1 LSIVRRQKSYPV
13 TESQCFNPE
22 IWISTVII
30 ENFQKS
36 FETGKV
42 LRLLGA
48 KQGRRVSPASLRR
61 VDLLAE
67 AVEEMLK
74 PQLSYRILELSQI
87 DGSRIQ
93 LVDGTCF
100 KSPKLARALAHAR
113 AVCCFMATV
122 GPAVD
127 AEIRCLMQR
136 CRYAD
141 AYVLDAIG
149 STSAENVVEQFYQRM
164 AQRQK
169 NRNAGVTLRFSPG
182 YCDWPIQQQRPLFKL
197 FDDMDTPDVALNER
211 CLMSPR
217 KSVSG
222 LFGLLHA
229 GVNGADPAY
238 NPCDTCSKRD
248 CIARRS
254 N

>member
-1 LSIVRRQKSYPV
+1 M
-13 TESQCFNPE
+13 
-22 IWISTVII
+22 II
-30 ENFQKS
+30 ENFHKS
-36 FETGKV
+36 FKTEKV

-61 VDLLAE
+61 VDLLTE
-67 AVEEMLK
+67 VIEGMLK
-74 PQLSYRILELSQI
+74 PQLSYRILELSQVKHN
-87 DGSRIQ
+87 GIQ

-100 KSPKLARALAHAR
+100 KSPKLARALAHTQ

-127 AEIRCLMQR
+127 AEIQRLMQR
-136 CRYAD
+136 QRYAD

-164 AQRQK
+164 ARRQK
-169 NRNAGVTLRFSPG
+169 YRNAGVTLRFSPG
-182 YCDWPIQQQRPLFKL
+182 YCDWPIQQQRPLFEL
-197 FDDMDTPDVALNER
+197 FDNMDTPEVALNER

-222 LFGLLHA
+222 LFGLLPP

-238 NPCDTCSKRD
+238 NPCSTCNKRD

>member
-1 LSIVRRQKSYPV
+1 MLKELSCEQNRNTSTPA
-13 TESQCFNPE
+13 
-22 IWISTVII
+22 IWISIMII

-36 FETGKV
+36 FETEKV

-48 KQGRRVSPASLRR
+48 KQGRRVSPASVRR
-61 VDLLAE
+61 VDLLTE
-67 AVEEMLK
+67 GIEGILK
-74 PQLSYRILELSQI
+74 PQLCYRILELSQVKRS
-87 DGSRIQ
+87 GIQ

-100 KSPKLARALAHAR
+100 KSPKLAGALADAQ
-113 AVCCFMATV
+113 AVCCFMGTV

-127 AEIRCLMQR
+127 AEIQRLMQR
-136 CRYAD
+136 QRYAD

-149 STSAENVVEQFYQRM
+149 STSAENVVDQFYQRM
-164 AQRQK
+164 ARRQK
-169 NRNAGVTLRFSPG
+169 DRNAGVTLRFSPG

-197 FDDMDTPDVALNER
+197 FDDMDTPDVALNES

-222 LFGLLHA
+222 LFGLLPP
-229 GVNGADPAY
+229 GVNGADPTY
-238 NPCDTCSKRD
+238 NPCSTCNKRN

>member
-1 LSIVRRQKSYPV
+1 MMM
-13 TESQCFNPE
+13 
-22 IWISTVII
+22 
-30 ENFQKS
+30 ENFQKT
-36 FETGKV
+36 FDTQKV

-67 AVEEMLK
+67 EIKGMLK
-74 PQLSYRILELSQI
+74 PQLSYRIHEISQVNR
-87 DGSRIQ
+87 GGIQ
-93 LVDGTCF
+93 LIDGTCF

-127 AEIRCLMQR
+127 AEIQRLMQR
-136 CRYAD
+136 RRYAD

-164 AQRQK
+164 ALRQK
-169 NRNAGVTLRFSPG
+169 DRNAGVTLRYSPG

-197 FDDMDTPDVALNER
+197 FKDMDTPHVALNES

-222 LFGLLHA
+222 LFGLLPP

-238 NPCDTCSKRD
+238 NPCDTCNKHN

>member
-1 LSIVRRQKSYPV
+1 MIM
-13 TESQCFNPE
+13 
-22 IWISTVII
+22 

-36 FETGKV
+36 FEIEKV

-67 AVEEMLK
+67 EITEMLK
-74 PQLSYRILELSQI
+74 PQLSYRILELLQANRS
-87 DGSRIQ
+87 GIQ

-100 KSPKLARALAHAR
+100 KSPKLAKALANAQ
-113 AVCCFMATV
+113 AICCFMATI
-122 GPAVD
+122 GPVVD
-127 AEIRCLMQR
+127 AEIQRLMR
-136 CRYAD
+136 RRRYAD

-164 AQRQK
+164 ARRQK
-169 NRNAGVTLRFSPG
+169 DKNAGVTLRFSPG

-197 FDDMDTPDVALNER
+197 FDDMDTPDVALNES

-222 LFGLLHA
+222 LFGLLPPGVK
-229 GVNGADPAY
+229 GVNPTY
-238 NPCDTCSKRD
+238 NPCDTCNKRD
-248 CIARRS
+248 CMARRG

>member
-1 LSIVRRQKSYPV
+1 M
-13 TESQCFNPE
+13 
-22 IWISTVII
+22 

-36 FETGKV
+36 FETEKV

-48 KQGRRVSPASLRR
+48 RQGRRVSPASLRR

-67 AVEEMLK
+67 EIEGKLK
-74 PQLSYRILELSQI
+74 PQLSYRILELSQVNR
-87 DGSRIQ
+87 SRIQ

-100 KSPKLARALAHAR
+100 KSPKLAKALANAE
-113 AVCCFMATV
+113 AICGFMATV
-122 GPAVD
+122 GSAVD
-127 AEIRCLMQR
+127 AEIQRLMQR
-136 CRYAD
+136 RRYAD

-149 STSAENVVEQFYQRM
+149 STSAENVVEQFYQYMVR
-164 AQRQK
+164 RQK
-169 NRNAGVTLRFSPG
+169 DKNAGVTLRFSPG

-197 FDDMDTPDVALNER
+197 FDDIDTPDVALSES

-222 LFGLLHA
+222 LFGLLPP
-229 GVNGADPAY
+229 GVSGADSAN
-238 NPCDTCSKRD
+238 NPCNTCSKRD

>member
-1 LSIVRRQKSYPV
+1 MIM
-13 TESQCFNPE
+13 
-22 IWISTVII
+22 
-30 ENFQKS
+30 ENFQKA
-36 FETGKV
+36 FDTKKV

-48 KQGRRVSPASLRR
+48 KQGRYVSPASLRR

-67 AVEEMLK
+67 EIDAMLK
-74 PQLSYRILELSQI
+74 PQLSYRIVEMSQVNR
-87 DGSRIQ
+87 GGIQ

-100 KSPKLARALAHAR
+100 KSPKLAKALTNAQ

-127 AEIRCLMQR
+127 AEIQHLMQ
-136 CRYAD
+136 CRRHAD

-149 STSAENVVEQFYQRM
+149 SMSTENIVEQFYQRM
-164 AQRQK
+164 ARLQK
-169 NRNAGVTLRFSPG
+169 EKNAGVTLRFSPG
-182 YCDWPIQQQRPLFKL
+182 YCDWPISQQRPLFKL
-197 FDDMDTPDVALNER
+197 FDDMDTPDVALNES

-222 LFGLLHA
+222 LFGLLPQ
-229 GVNGADPAY
+229 GVIGADPTY
-238 NPCDTCSKRD
+238 NPCNTCNKSN

-254 N
+254 H

>member
-1 LSIVRRQKSYPV
+1 MIM
-13 TESQCFNPE
+13 
-22 IWISTVII
+22 

-36 FETGKV
+36 VETEKV

-48 KQGRRVSPASLRR
+48 KQGQRVSPASLRR
-61 VDLLAE
+61 VDLLT
-67 AVEEMLK
+67 EEIGVMLK
-74 PQLSYRILELSQI
+74 PQLSYRILELSQVNRS
-87 DGSRIQ
+87 GIQ

-100 KSPKLARALAHAR
+100 KSPKLARALADAQ
-113 AVCCFMATV
+113 AICCFMATV

-127 AEIRCLMQR
+127 AEIQRLMQR
-136 CRYAD
+136 RRYAN

-164 AQRQK
+164 ARRQK
-169 NRNAGVTLRFSPG
+169 DKNAGVTLRFSPG

-197 FDDMDTPDVALNER
+197 FDDMDTPDVALNES

-222 LFGLLHA
+222 LFGLLPP
-229 GVNGADPAY
+229 GVNGANPTY
-238 NPCDTCSKRD
+238 NPCDTCNKRD

>member
-1 LSIVRRQKSYPV
+1 MIM
-13 TESQCFNPE
+13 
-22 IWISTVII
+22 

-36 FETGKV
+36 FEIEKV

-67 AVEEMLK
+67 EITEMLK
-74 PQLSYRILELSQI
+74 PQLSYRILELLQANRS
-87 DGSRIQ
+87 GIQ
-93 LVDGTCF
+93 LVEGTCF
-100 KSPKLARALAHAR
+100 KSPKLAKALANAQ
-113 AVCCFMATV
+113 AICCFMATI
-122 GPAVD
+122 GPVVD
-127 AEIRCLMQR
+127 AEIQRLMR
-136 CRYAD
+136 RRRYAD

-164 AQRQK
+164 ARRQK
-169 NRNAGVTLRFSPG
+169 DKNAGVTLRFSPG

-197 FDDMDTPDVALNER
+197 FDDMDTPDVALNES

-222 LFGLLHA
+222 LFGLLPP
-229 GVNGADPAY
+229 GVNGVNPTY
-238 NPCDTCSKRD
+238 NPCDTCNRRD
-248 CIARRS
+248 CMARRG

>member
-1 LSIVRRQKSYPV
+1 MIMH
-13 TESQCFNPE
+13 N
-22 IWISTVII
+22 
-30 ENFQKS
+30 
-36 FETGKV
+36 FETSFDTQKV

-61 VDLLAE
+61 VDLWAKGIE
-67 AVEEMLK
+67 GMLM
-74 PQLSYRILELSQI
+74 PQLSYRTLKLSKVHS
-87 DGSRIQ
+87 GGIQ

-100 KSPKLARALAHAR
+100 KSPKLAKALASAHK
-113 AVCCFMATV
+113 VCCFMATV

-127 AEIRCLMQR
+127 AEIQRLMEGQ
-136 CRYAD
+136 RYAD

-164 AQRQK
+164 GRRQK
-169 NRNAGVTLRFSPG
+169 DKNAGVTMRFSPG
-182 YCDWPIQQQRPLFKL
+182 YCDWPISQQRPLFRL
-197 FDDMDTPDVALNER
+197 FDDMVTPDVVLNES

-222 LFGLLHA
+222 LFGLLPSA
-229 GVNGADPAY
+229 LNGAAPAG
-238 NPCDTCSKRD
+238 NPCSTCNQRN

>member
-1 LSIVRRQKSYPV
+1 M
-13 TESQCFNPE
+13 
-22 IWISTVII
+22 II
-30 ENFQKS
+30 EDFQKS
-36 FETGKV
+36 FETEKV

-61 VDLLAE
+61 VDLLTE
-67 AVEEMLK
+67 AIEGMLQ
-74 PQLSYRILELSQI
+74 PQLSYRVLELSQV
-87 DGSRIQ
+87 DRSGIQ
-93 LVDGTCF
+93 LAGGTCF
-100 KSPKLARALAHAR
+100 KSPKLARALADAQ

-127 AEIRCLMQR
+127 AEIQRLMQR
-136 CRYAD
+136 RRHAD
-141 AYVLDAIG
+141 AFVLDAIG

-164 AQRQK
+164 VRRQK
-169 NRNAGVTLRFSPG
+169 DNNAGVTLRFSPG
-182 YCDWPIQQQRPLFKL
+182 YCDWPIRQQRPLFAL

-222 LFGLLHA
+222 LFGLLPP
-229 GVNGADPAY
+229 GANIANPAC
-238 NPCDTCSKRD
+238 NPCNTCNKRN
-248 CIARRS
+248 CTARRS